1 MRGSLWDAPCRGG
14 ALLRPFSRRNQ
25 HQRAEQS
32 PAPTTCPR
40 KEVTSIKIL
49 IAPSIDGSCSKATSC
64 KPDTSVSGGAYQDAR
79 EVSIEWNARLKHR
92 RSPEFRCRMHQT
104 VTQRPFSPPSFPAR
118 RKRRGRRR
126 RVRNDHDGTSRRKR
140 RLLSSVLVSSFP
152 NRKLNL
158 RFGFFYANLQQPL
171 SQPAADSSPGRGAF
185 LSAAAEVT
193 PLQGQRR
200 GRGSRWSRTGPR
212 MCPLFACRSA

>member
-40 KEVTSIKIL
+40 KKVTSIKIL

-79 EVSIEWNARLKHR
+79 KVSLVWNDIQNIDACLNSEAERTKRVQAL
-92 RSPEFRCRMHQT
+92 
-104 VTQRPFSPPSFPAR
+104 FSPPSFLLR
-118 RKRRGRRR
+118 EKRWGRRR
-126 RVRNDHDGTSRRKR
+126 RVRNDRDGTSRRKR

-158 RFGFFYANLQQPL
+158 RFGFYRKSATT
-171 SQPAADSSPGRGAF
+171 SQSAF
-185 LSAAAEVT
+185 
-193 PLQGQRR
+193 G
-200 GRGSRWSRTGPR
+200 
-212 MCPLFACRSA
+212 

>member
-40 KEVTSIKIL
+40 KKVTSIKIL

-79 EVSIEWNARLKHR
+79 KVSLVWNDIQNIDACLNSEAERTKRVQAL
-92 RSPEFRCRMHQT
+92 
-104 VTQRPFSPPSFPAR
+104 FSPPSFLLR
-118 RKRRGRRR
+118 EKRWGRRR
-126 RVRNDHDGTSRRKR
+126 QPAV
-140 RLLSSVLVSSFP
+140 
-152 NRKLNL
+152 
-158 RFGFFYANLQQPL
+158 ANLQQPF
-171 SQPAADSSPGRGAF
+171 SQPSADSSPGRGAWGKRTPAGIF
-185 LSAAAEVT
+185 L
-193 PLQGQRR
+193 R
-200 GRGSRWSRTGPR
+200 G
-212 MCPLFACRSA
+212 

>member
-40 KEVTSIKIL
+40 KKVTSIKIL

-79 EVSIEWNARLKHR
+79 KVSLVWNDIQNIDACLNSEAERTKRVQAPL
-92 RSPEFRCRMHQT
+92 
-104 VTQRPFSPPSFPAR
+104 FSPFFSGKTEKKGPPEATGSCKFAT
-118 RKRRGRRR
+118 
-126 RVRNDHDGTSRRKR
+126 TSQA
-140 RLLSSVLVSSFP
+140 
-152 NRKLNL
+152 L
-158 RFGFFYANLQQPL
+158 RA
-171 SQPAADSSPGRGAF
+171 SSPGRGAF

>member
-1 MRGSLWDAPCRGG
+1 MWFLNKPKPKPPCRETRQGG
-14 ALLRPFSRRNQ
+14 FFAPLAAG
-25 HQRAEQS
+25 RAGQC
-32 PAPTTCPR
+32 APDRLPLIGEAIGMHPVGAGLCSYNLPR
-40 KEVTSIKIL
+40 KKVTSIWISNV
-49 IAPSIDGSCSKATSC
+49 PSIDGRYSTATGC
-64 KPDTSVSGGAYQDAR
+64 KFGTPVSGGAYQDAR
-79 EVSIEWNARLKHR
+79 KVSIEWNARLKHR

-158 RFGFFYANLQQPL
+158 RFGFSYANLIQPL
-171 SQPAADSSPGRGAF
+171 SLGCAEPASLPLLSLRDISP
-185 LSAAAEVT
+185 
-193 PLQGQRR
+193 
-200 GRGSRWSRTGPR
+200 
-212 MCPLFACRSA
+212 

>member
-1 MRGSLWDAPCRGG
+1 MHPVGAGLCSARSPDEISTSGQSRAP
-14 ALLRPFSRRNQ
+14 P
-25 HQRAEQS
+25 
-32 PAPTTCPR
+32 PTTCPR
-40 KEVTSIKIL
+40 KKVTSIKIL

-79 EVSIEWNARLKHR
+79 KVSLVWNDSQKLGPHLNSEAG
-92 RSPEFRCRMHQT
+92 STQT

-158 RFGFFYANLQQPL
+158 RFGFYSKSATT
-171 SQPAADSSPGRGAF
+171 SQ
-185 LSAAAEVT
+185 SAC
-193 PLQGQRR
+193 G
-200 GRGSRWSRTGPR
+200 
-212 MCPLFACRSA
+212 

>member
-40 KEVTSIKIL
+40 KKVTSIKIL

-79 EVSIEWNARLKHR
+79 KVSLVWNDIQNIDACLNSEAERTKRVQAPL
-92 RSPEFRCRMHQT
+92 
-104 VTQRPFSPPSFPAR
+104 FSPIFSGKTEKIGPPEAR
-118 RKRRGRRR
+118 QK
-126 RVRNDHDGTSRRKR
+126 
-140 RLLSSVLVSSFP
+140 
-152 NRKLNL
+152 
-158 RFGFFYANLQQPL
+158 
-171 SQPAADSSPGRGAF
+171 
-185 LSAAAEVT
+185 
-193 PLQGQRR
+193 
-200 GRGSRWSRTGPR
+200 
-212 MCPLFACRSA
+212 

>member
-40 KEVTSIKIL
+40 KKVTSIKIL

-79 EVSIEWNARLKHR
+79 KVSLVWNDIQNIDACLNSEAERTKRVQAL
-92 RSPEFRCRMHQT
+92 
-104 VTQRPFSPPSFPAR
+104 FSPPSFLLR
-118 RKRRGRRR
+118 EKRWGRRR
-126 RVRNDHDGTSRRKR
+126 HEAA
-140 RLLSSVLVSSFP
+140 
-152 NRKLNL
+152 
-158 RFGFFYANLQQPL
+158 ANLQQPL
-171 SQPAADSSPGRGAF
+171 RRCAPAPLEGEPLRKPRALLGRARGLAGRC
-185 LSAAAEVT
+185 A
-193 PLQGQRR
+193 GQR
-200 GRGSRWSRTGPR
+200 T
-212 MCPLFACRSA
+212 

>member
-40 KEVTSIKIL
+40 KKVTSIKIL

-79 EVSIEWNARLKHR
+79 KVSLVWNDIQNIDACLNSEAERTKRVQAL
-92 RSPEFRCRMHQT
+92 
-104 VTQRPFSPPSFPAR
+104 FSPPSFLLR
-118 RKRRGRRR
+118 EKRWGRRR
-126 RVRNDHDGTSRRKR
+126 HEAA
-140 RLLSSVLVSSFP
+140 
-152 NRKLNL
+152 
-158 RFGFFYANLQQPL
+158 ANLQQPL
-171 SQPAADSSPGRGAF
+171 RRCAPAPLEGGAFDTENPALCWAERGAWF
-185 LSAAAEVT
+185 SRRS
-193 PLQGQRR
+193 QR
-200 GRGSRWSRTGPR
+200 
-212 MCPLFACRSA
+212 